1 MAKDESKLEELKEN
15 YKKIQK
21 QYNLP
26 EFNELNID
34 FSIEKVA
41 DVETDFLVREIG
53 KMMAEKFSSYLR
65 FVELMLNPINSP
77 MFIFSIIKTLGENEK
92 KKLSDFYK
100 ELTKI
105 ELSLIELDIDFS
117 EEKEADFIKSSY
129 KTWIEIKKDF
139 LKIIDRIKSNWD
151 SKSESNG
158 KGYFG

>member
-1 MAKDESKLEELKEN
+1 MAKDESKLKEFKEN
-15 YKKIQK
+15 YEKIQK
-21 QYNLP
+21 KYNLP
-26 EFNELNID
+26 EFEKLNID

-41 DVETDFLVREIG
+41 DVETDFLIREIG
-53 KMMAEKFSSYLR
+53 KIMAEKFSSYLR
-65 FVELMLNPINSP
+65 FVELMLNPVNSP
-77 MFIFSIIKTLGENEK
+77 MFIFSMIKTLGETEK

-117 EEKEADFIKSSY
+117 EEKEADFINTSY
-129 KTWIEIKKDF
+129 KTWMEMKKDF

>member
-65 FVELMLNPINSP
+65 FVELMLNPVNSP

-129 KTWIEIKKDF
+129 KTWTEMKKDF
-139 LKIIDRIKSNWD
+139 LSIIDRIKSNWD

>member
-21 QYNLP
+21 KYDLP